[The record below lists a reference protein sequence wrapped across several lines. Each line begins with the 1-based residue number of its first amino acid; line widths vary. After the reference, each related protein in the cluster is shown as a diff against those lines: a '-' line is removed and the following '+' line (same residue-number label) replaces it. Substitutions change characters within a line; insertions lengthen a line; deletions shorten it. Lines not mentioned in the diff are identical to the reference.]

1 MAFILKDY
9 SLGGL
14 IQIINY
20 LKRLGGLISSV
31 QEPEDQSRWGKPM
44 IEKKK
49 KKQNLR
55 RRSLLFWSPQ
65 HLILIFLLQIEVYFF
80 FWLENHTLALS
91 LCKILA
97 RPSVIRK
104 PGDPS
109 LTWCLLPILS
119 YIEGPGWSRAYF
131 LKESRS

>member
-31 QEPEDQSRWGKPM
+31 KEPEDQSRWGKPM

-80 FWLENHTLALS
+80 FFGWKITL
-91 LCKILA
+91 
-97 RPSVIRK
+97 
-104 PGDPS
+104 
-109 LTWCLLPILS
+109 
-119 YIEGPGWSRAYF
+119 
-131 LKESRS
+131 